1 MKVLL
6 DHCVPATLRRALRFH
21 TVVLASE
28 MGWHGIEN
36 GDLIAK
42 ADDAG
47 FDVLISSDQN
57 IRHQQNLMGRRIA
70 LLIVLKQN
78 WPELRPHA
86 AKVATALD
94 EIQPGEY
101 RELAM

>member
-6 DHCVPATLRRALRFH
+6 AHCVPATLRHALRFH

-36 GDLIAK
+36 GELISR
-42 ADDAG
+42 ADDEG
-47 FDVLISSDQN
+47 FDVPISSDQN
-57 IRHQQNLMGRRIA
+57 IRYQQNLTGRRIA
-70 LLIVLKQN
+70 LLVVLKQN
-78 WPELRPHA
+78 WPELQPHA

-101 RELAM
+101 RKLAL